1 MKFQGNK
8 IQGYRFQ
15 GYMYR
20 VFKETQIRVRVSSWI
35 GVKDG
40 FSRGFTR
47 RGVWFQPPT
56 PPTLSLQG
64 DSLDFE
70 TKLPSVVS
78 LPLVWNDMYGASKGP
93 C

>member
-20 VFKETQIRVRVSSWI
+20 VFRETQIRVRVSSWI
-35 GVKDG
+35 GVEDG

-56 PPTLSLQG
+56 PPTLSLKG

-70 TKLPSVVS
+70 T
-78 LPLVWNDMYGASKGP
+78 
-93 C
+93 